1 MSDLEKN
8 TDKFENL
15 NRDTFIRTIRV
26 VTELIKDSKD
36 LLNKAEI
43 MEYFKE
49 LHLTEPQQELIYDY
63 FKKIWEDRS
72 AMSPKLKVQEQS
84 DITLHQ
90 SGQDKQNE
98 MTMHNPHFFQM
109 YLKEMEEIKPCT
121 PEEEEI
127 LYDQLL
133 AGNREAM
140 QKLSDQ
146 WLPRIYRMAE
156 ECVAAEKELAD
167 AVQEGNLAVF
177 MSLNHMLGSGQNVDF
192 KFVLEQAAKKAIE
205 AYLCSAAEAADMDQS
220 LLAKAALVYEAQ
232 KVLAQ
237 EFQRMPTIEELE
249 QYTRISAE
257 EMEDLLALSDTS
269 ETK

>member
-15 NRDTFIRTIRV
+15 NRDTFIKTIRV
-26 VTELIKDSKD
+26 VAESIKDSKD
-36 LLNKAEI
+36 LLNKTGI

-63 FKKIWEDRS
+63 LKKMWEDRS
-72 AMSPKLKVQEQS
+72 ALSPKLKVQEQS
-84 DITLHQ
+84 EITLHQ
-90 SGQDKQNE
+90 SGQDKQDE
-98 MTMHNPHFFQM
+98 MTMHKPHFFQM

-121 PEEEEI
+121 PKEEEI

-146 WLPRIYRMAE
+146 WLPRIYRMAK
-156 ECVAAEKELAD
+156 ECVTVEKELAD

-177 MSLNHMLGSGQNVDF
+177 MSLNHMLGSGRNVDF
-192 KFVLEQAAKKAIE
+192 KFVLEQAAKEAIE

-220 LLAKAALVYEAQ
+220 LIAKAALVYEAQ

-257 EMEDLLALSDTS
+257 ELEDLLALS